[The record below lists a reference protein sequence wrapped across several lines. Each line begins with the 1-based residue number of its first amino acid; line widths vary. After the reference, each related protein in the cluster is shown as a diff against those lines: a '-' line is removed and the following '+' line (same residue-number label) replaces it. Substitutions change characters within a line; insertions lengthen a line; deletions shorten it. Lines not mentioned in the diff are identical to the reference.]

1 MYFKRGPRCRG
12 PPCKIYPLLLFQLV
26 IRGDAGLVKN
36 RIMYAPDINGR
47 RLFSACLRREG
58 GRGGGGGEG
67 RGNKSGIPPPW
78 KTGEGKEWSGNFEGV
93 SVSVSRLVKFDRII
107 MLLYGNRI
115 ENRSVFRNEGRREL
129 VRLDE
134 IISFFFSI
142 SVFRDFVFGDF
153 LFFFFFRN
161 V

>member
-1 MYFKRGPRCRG
+1 MVDVYFRPAFVER
-12 PPCKIYPLLLFQLV
+12 
-26 IRGDAGLVKN
+26 
-36 RIMYAPDINGR
+36 
-47 RLFSACLRREG
+47 G
-58 GRGGGGGEG
+58 GRWEEEEEER

-78 KTGEGKEWSGNFEGV
+78 KTGEGREWSGNFEGV

-115 ENRSVFRNEGRREL
+115 ENRSVFRNEGRRKL

-134 IISFFFSI
+134 IISFFFPI

-153 LFFFFFRN
+153 LFFFFFLEMFN
-161 V
+161 SV